1 VTRLKPVL
9 LGLFLA
15 CFVLDLLVFLR
26 VLSLAGSLPMTLYGF
41 YSVAI
46 ALGWLFGMLY
56 ERDRRNQPAP
66 IRRRLFL
73 IYFLGPPG
81 ILYLVRSMAPLTEQQ
96 AVPLAWLWS
105 FGVFAIL
112 FSVPVKLPVTPR

>member
-1 VTRLKPVL
+1 MRRLEPVL

-15 CFVLDLLVFLR
+15 CFALDLLVFFR
-26 VLSLAGSLPMTLYGF
+26 VLSLAGSLPLSLYGF
-41 YSVAI
+41 YSVAMS
-46 ALGWLFGMLY
+46 LGWLSGILY
-56 ERDRRNQPAP
+56 ERHRRGQPVP

-81 ILYLVRSMAPLTEQQ
+81 ILYLIRSMAPLADQQ
-96 AVPLAWLWS
+96 AAPLVWLYS
-105 FGVFAIL
+105 FGVFAVF